1 VIDPKD
7 SVEKVSPS
15 HLLARGQQPRVNERL
30 QDRDRAGRRS
40 QQIVAGL
47 GAPMIEM
54 TVMGGC

>member
-1 VIDPKD
+1 VIDPKA
-7 SVEKVSPS
+7 SVEIVSPS
-15 HLLARGQQPRVNERL
+15 HLLVRGQQPRVNERL

-54 TVMGGC
+54 TVVGGC